1 MKILSCI
8 FFVVI
13 LLYMTSKL
21 KINIRSLTKQEN
33 SLKIQFRV
41 NVGIYLLG
49 VIKVFGISFKEDGI
63 HFLCFHFRYPN
74 VKIDKESMKMFKKF
88 SIIDILKML
97 KIKLDKFHF
106 NLQIGT
112 EDIMLT
118 VFFVCVISTMLSILS
133 AQNAKSINLKNYDY
147 QIAPIYNKN
156 ALSFRN
162 SSQISFSIPRLFK
175 TIALLKKQNK
185 LKQENH
191 LNRENLVYFV

>member
-1 MKILSCI
+1 
-8 FFVVI
+8 
-13 LLYMTSKL
+13 
-21 KINIRSLTKQEN
+21 
-33 SLKIQFRV
+33 
-41 NVGIYLLG
+41 
-49 VIKVFGISFKEDGI
+49 
-63 HFLCFHFRYPN
+63 
-74 VKIDKESMKMFKKF
+74 
-88 SIIDILKML
+88 ML